1 MKNNIVKVFVILI
14 ALSSLVFL
22 TFSVILYTS
31 HKNWKETAAKIEA
44 KIKPLEDQRD
54 KLTAEKEDLLR
65 MIDIE
70 KSAYLKTIAALKT
83 QAQQLDRENK
93 DLAEKNTSL
102 ESDIRRRTDV
112 LTANNEQ
119 IKELQATIS
128 SLSSDLASAQQSRSK
143 YLSDLAAV
151 IGEMH
156 EGATTL
162 GEVQKTN
169 VSLKDDLEKAITVL
183 DMKGLD
189 PTAALYGTTTPFVV
203 KGKVV
208 AVKNN
213 ADKLI
218 IVDLGAD
225 EGLKPEHQ
233 LEVYREA
240 VYLGKVQVVTTEP
253 HESVC
258 KILPQYK
265 QGEIKE
271 GDSVSSKIK

>member
-14 ALSSLVFL
+14 ALASLVFL

-44 KIKPLEDQRD
+44 KIKPLEEQRD

-112 LTANNEQ
+112 LTANNGQ

-128 SLSSDLASAQQSRSK
+128 TLSADLASAQQSRSK
-143 YLSDLAAV
+143 YLSDLAMV

-169 VSLKDDLEKAITVL
+169 VSLKNDLEKAITVL

-189 PTAALYGTTTPFVV
+189 PVATLYGTTPPFVV

-208 AVKNN
+208 AVKDN

-218 IVDLGAD
+218 IVDIGAD

-233 LEVYREA
+233 LEVYRQA
-240 VYLGKVQVVTTEP
+240 TYLGKVQVVTTKP

>member
-1 MKNNIVKVFVILI
+1 MNNIGRAFVVLI
-14 ALSSLVFL
+14 ALACLVFL
-22 TFSVILYTS
+22 TFSVVLYTS
-31 HKNWKETAAKIEA
+31 HKNWKETSAKIEA
-44 KIKPLEDQRD
+44 KIKPLEEQRD
-54 KLTAEKEDLLR
+54 RLTAEKEDLLR

-83 QAQQLDRENK
+83 QAQMLDRENK
-93 DLAEKNTSL
+93 DLAEKNTVL

-128 SLSSDLASAQQSRSK
+128 SLSNDLASAQQSRSK

-156 EGATTL
+156 EGATVL

-169 VSLKDDLEKAITVL
+169 VSLRNDLEKAITVL

-189 PTAALYGTTTPFVV
+189 SSASLYGTTPPFVLN
-203 KGKVV
+203 GKVT

-213 ADKLI
+213 AEKLI
-218 IVDLGAD
+218 IIDLGSD
-225 EGLKPEHQ
+225 EGLKAEHQ
-233 LEVYREA
+233 LEVSRGA
-240 VYLGKVQVVTTEP
+240 VYLGKVQVVSTEP
-253 HESVC
+253 HAAVC

-271 GDSVSSKIK
+271 GDNVSTKFN